1 MTGKVEQES
10 KFDRLRQQAEA
21 LIAQWPFPTP
31 RPSTD
36 TLELIDELKIYQAE
50 LEIQNEEL
58 KRAHQEITELHHE
71 YHALYEFAPC
81 GYITVNSRGM
91 VTRANLTAANL
102 LETARRSFSDSGF
115 SKFIAPGWEGA
126 FGDALQKA
134 GETGRE
140 QSIELPLKSGGG
152 STLWGRM
159 NIEADRDETGAVT
172 QWRIVLVDI
181 TQRKAAEEDRKNL
194 EDRLIQTQKMD
205 AISTLAGGI
214 AHDFN
219 NMLSVISGNIS
230 MALSRLDKDHELYE
244 LLSDVQ
250 EGAKQ
255 AQHLTHQLL
264 TFASGGEPIKRVAD
278 VNQLLRETAGFVTR
292 GTKTRCDFS
301 LADDLSSVEVDAG
314 QFHQA
319 VGNIFINAVQAMP
332 EGGIIQIKTENAD
345 IDSGEPI
352 PLPRGDYIRIGIT
365 DQGTGIP
372 PENMSKIFNPFFTT
386 RQQGSGLGLATVFS
400 IIKRHHGYI
409 SVESRP
415 EEGATF
421 NIYLPATAERI
432 PQPEYKKEIPH
443 HGHGRVLVMDD
454 QLPVLKMVNKML
466 DRMGYETVFAM
477 DGKQAIEM
485 FRDAYLSRNPY
496 DLVILDLTVPGG
508 VGGAEAITELVMID
522 PDVKAVVSSGYSTD
536 PVMAN
541 YQQYGFCDVI
551 PKPYTKTQMAELLSR
566 VLGNDDS

>member
-1 MTGKVEQES
+1 MSGKVEQER

-21 LIAQWPFPTP
+21 LIAQWPYPAP

-58 KRAHQEITELHHE
+58 KRAHQELAELHHE
-71 YHALYEFAPC
+71 YEALYEFAPC
-81 GYITVNSRGM
+81 GYITLNSRGM
-91 VTRANLTAANL
+91 VTHANLTAANL
-102 LETARRSFSDSGF
+102 LKTERRLFSDSGF
-115 SKFIAPGWEGA
+115 SKFIAPEWEDT
-126 FGDALQKA
+126 FGDVLRKA

-140 QSIELPLKSGGG
+140 QSLELPLKSGKGAI
-152 STLWGRM
+152 LWSRM
-159 NIEADRDETGAVT
+159 NIEADRDETGAVK

-181 TQRKAAEEDRKNL
+181 TQRKAAEEERKKL
-194 EDRLIQTQKMD
+194 EDRLIQSQKMD

-219 NMLSVISGNIS
+219 NMLGVINGNIS
-230 MALSRLDKDHELYE
+230 MALSMLDKGHELYE
-244 LLSDVQ
+244 LLSDVL
-250 EGAKQ
+250 EGARQ

-264 TFASGGEPIKRVAD
+264 TFTRGGEPIKSIAD

-292 GTKTRCDFS
+292 GTKSRCDFS
-301 LADDLSSVEVDAG
+301 LADDLSPVEVDAG

-319 VGNIFINAVQAMP
+319 VSNIVINAIQAMP

-345 IDSGEPI
+345 IDSVESI
-352 PLPRGDYIRIGIT
+352 PLPRGNYIRIGIT

-386 RQQGSGLGLATVFS
+386 KQKGNGLGLATTFS

-409 SVESRP
+409 SVES
-415 EEGATF
+415 GLKQGTVF
-421 NIYLPATAERI
+421 NIYLPASAEGLL
-432 PQPEYKKEIPH
+432 QTEHKKESSH
-443 HGHGRVLVMDD
+443 QGHGKVLVMDD
-454 QLPVLKMVNKML
+454 QLPILKMVGKML
-466 DRMGYETVFAM
+466 GRMGYEVALATN
-477 DGKQAIEM
+477 GEQAIKA
-485 FRDAYLSRNPY
+485 FREAHQSRNPY

-508 VGGAEAITELVMID
+508 VGGAEAITELVKID
-522 PDVKAVVSSGYSTD
+522 PNVKAVVSSGYSTD

-541 YQQYGFCDVI
+541 YKQYGFCGVI
-551 PKPYTKTQMAELLSR
+551 PKPYTKAQMAELLNR
-566 VLGNDDS
+566 VLGDDDS